1 MPETDQNELASP
13 PEEEISHYRIIKWK
27 SLRSASEDK
36 LKDLLSPQEHESAF
50 DDTYIV
56 SVAERWRELQR
67 THYRFA
73 ALLFFLVLFMGVV
86 NSEDIQEI
94 SLFGVKISSD
104 GPALGVLLLIVS
116 ILMFFVTIVSL
127 VSSSY
132 GDIIKSYVE
141 ARKSEEV
148 SKLYLFQFGWS
159 GSLIFGGTHDYSYR
173 VFARAAIVL
182 SGVFLLGGIISAVTL
197 ISLLQFYLFISS
209 IISVQS
215 NPQLPGLV
223 NVPIVIVAV
232 CAVLFSVCAVI
243 VRVPLPYSDY
253 SNLRKLREL
262 ELENPDVVKRI
273 RMKIAKSDLEKER
286 RNVGIW
292 QLLIV
297 MIVGVLPQV
306 ALTGERFFSDYY
318 MLVPLLT
325 VPLIVFGILAP
336 ILNGYERR
344 SYVVQ
349 CDRGEDEVSV
359 DKFVRWKRQVL
370 ITRLVVCFFVG
381 VGVFLSFWH
390 NLNDMGIME
399 VK

>member
-1 MPETDQNELASP
+1 
-13 PEEEISHYRIIKWK
+13 
-27 SLRSASEDK
+27 
-36 LKDLLSPQEHESAF
+36 
-50 DDTYIV
+50 
-56 SVAERWRELQR
+56 
-67 THYRFA
+67 
-73 ALLFFLVLFMGVV
+73 
-86 NSEDIQEI
+86 
-94 SLFGVKISSD
+94 
-104 GPALGVLLLIVS
+104 
-116 ILMFFVTIVSL
+116 MFFVTIVSL

-148 SKLYLFQFGWS
+148 SKLYLFQFLLIHEAQQGCRDATYEPSRFPVAVPYPSPHRATPAYVVVTSSDLDTSRNKASVSGLSWISRFQFGWS

-262 ELENPDVVKRI
+262 QLENPDVVKRI

-325 VPLIVFGILAP
+325 APLIVFGILAP

-390 NLNDMGIME
+390 SLNDMGIME